1 MESSRSQTQIK
12 ITTKTSMTKNRKPT
26 VLHSALTL
34 FGLAAWISFGLFYL
48 KVGSDGLHGLLL
60 TGLIGVVISSI
71 PLRASLKQ
79 VRAAMADG
87 MDRAMPAMFIF
98 LTIGIVIA
106 TFILGGTVGT
116 LIYYGLKFMH
126 PAIFLPAGLIL
137 CSLMSVA
144 VGTSW
149 GTVGTGGIVLIGV
162 GAAMGIPLPIVAGMI
177 VSGASFGDKMSPV
190 SDTTNLSALSAETD
204 LYAHIKSMAYTTIP
218 AYLITL
224 AAFSWMGLQFADQPL
239 PQERLDTLL
248 LGLENTFNINIIM
261 LLPLVVLLYLSMKGI
276 VAEAGMMIASLVA
289 AFLAIAFQGFSVSE
303 VIQSFYGGAK
313 IVSGVAE
320 LDPLL
325 NRGGITEMA
334 WTFTL
339 SFVAISLGAVLEHMG
354 FLQVMMNWLLKKIQ
368 RAASVVTAAISGTFL
383 INLLLGESYVSIVL
397 SGQMF
402 KKKFDDVG
410 VDRRVLSRSIE
421 EGGTLMTA
429 LIPWT
434 TTGAFYTATL
444 GVSTLDYA
452 GWSLLN
458 WINPLLGILFAW
470 LGIALFR
477 THAAQTPE
485 AKTA

>member
-1 MESSRSQTQIK
+1 M
-12 ITTKTSMTKNRKPT
+12 TTKRNPSVPHAAITLL
-26 VLHSALTL
+26 VLAV
-34 FGLAAWISFGLFYL
+34 WIPYGIFVL
-48 KVGSDGLHGLLL
+48 KAGLHGLLL
-60 TGLIGVVISSI
+60 LGIVWVVLSSL
-71 PLRASLKQ
+71 PLRATLPQ
-79 VRAAMADG
+79 VRAAMRDG

-98 LTIGIVIA
+98 LTIGVVIA
-106 TFILGGTVGT
+106 TFILSGTVGT

-137 CSLMSVA
+137 CSVMSLA

-149 GTVGTGGIVLIGV
+149 GTVATGGVVLIGV
-162 GAAMGIPLPIVAGMI
+162 GAAMGMPLPMVAGMI

-218 AYLITL
+218 SYLITL
-224 AAFSWMGLQFADQPL
+224 AVFSWLGMRFADSPL
-239 PQERLDTLL
+239 PQQELDALL
-248 LGLENTFNINIIM
+248 AGLDSTFTISPLM
-261 LLPLVVLLYLSMKGI
+261 LLPLLVLLVLSIRGVI
-276 VAEAGMMIASLVA
+276 AEAGMLIAALVA
-289 AFLAIAFQGFSVSE
+289 AALAVIVQDSSLSE
-303 VIQSFYGGAK
+303 VISSFYDGATVETGSDK
-313 IVSGVAE
+313 

-339 SFVAISLGAVLEHMG
+339 SFIAISLGAIMEHMG
-354 FLQVMMNWLLKKIQ
+354 FLKTLMDWLLGQVK
-368 RAASVVTAAISGTFL
+368 RAASLVTCAIAGTFAG
-383 INLLLGESYVSIVL
+383 NLLLGESYVSIVL

-402 KKKFDDVG
+402 KEKFDEVG
-410 VDRRVLSRSIE
+410 VDRKVLSRSIE

-444 GVSTLDYA
+444 GVATLEYA
-452 GWSLLN
+452 QWSFLN
-458 WINPLLGILFAW
+458 WINPLIGILFAW

-477 THAAQTPE
+477 TVQHSAAPVGETG
-485 AKTA
+485 